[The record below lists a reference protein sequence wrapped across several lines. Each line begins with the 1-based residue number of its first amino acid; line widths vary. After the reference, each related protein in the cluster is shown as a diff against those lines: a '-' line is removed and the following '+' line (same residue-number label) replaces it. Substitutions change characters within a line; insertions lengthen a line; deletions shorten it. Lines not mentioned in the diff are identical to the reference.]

1 MTIAPPLSGGSGLT
15 GKRGRTTANVCET
28 NARETNVNTAA
39 HFMFAAL
46 IRINPDDKQNS
57 CAISVIRG
65 GKRFFIEQRSLI
77 HRGLHRFFRRLFAV
91 REMSAFVCVFGGQ
104 FFGCGG
110 GALRNPRAEKGRSFI
125 LRFRISDFGLL
136 SRPMPQF
143 AYRARNAQGG
153 LVEGV
158 LDCSDRAVA
167 IHQIESQQC
176 VPIRIELVG
185 AEPKV
190 VGRNGAAQATPTQ
203 SLKIPHGQ
211 LLIFTEQLAHL
222 LQAGMTL
229 DEGLSI
235 LQKRLKQPR
244 VQQMTRA
251 LHQALVDGRS
261 FSRAL
266 GEFPRIF
273 PPLYVNLVAA
283 GEASGALPQILL
295 RVVKHLMQAKDLR
308 DRVQQALIY
317 PAFLALAGAILIT
330 IFITFMVPQLTGFM
344 SETGGALPLPTR
356 ILLQIH
362 HLITGYW
369 WVGVLLVIGA
379 IIGFRAFVRTNEGR
393 IAWDRFRL
401 IIPGYG
407 RVIRHRYYAQFSRT
421 LGTLMENGIPLLR
434 ALDLV
439 TEIAANR
446 FLEEKLK
453 EVRRAVIDGATL
465 SAALQEQKLFPDLL
479 TDMMAVGEQTGHFAE
494 TMQSIA
500 DVYERELDRTVAVIS
515 QLIPPVIIVVI
526 AVLVGFVVFSILS
539 AVFEM
544 THSLQFRPH

>member
-1 MTIAPPLSGGSGLT
+1 
-15 GKRGRTTANVCET
+15 
-28 NARETNVNTAA
+28 
-39 HFMFAAL
+39 
-46 IRINPDDKQNS
+46 
-57 CAISVIRG
+57 
-65 GKRFFIEQRSLI
+65 
-77 HRGLHRFFRRLFAV
+77 
-91 REMSAFVCVFGGQ
+91 
-104 FFGCGG
+104 
-110 GALRNPRAEKGRSFI
+110 
-125 LRFRISDFGLL
+125 
-136 SRPMPQF
+136 MPQF

-158 LDCSDRAVA
+158 LDCADRAIA
-167 IHQIESQQC
+167 IRQIELQQC
-176 VPIRIELVG
+176 IPIRIDVVG
-185 AEPKV
+185 AEPKIGSRDV
-190 VGRNGAAQATPTQ
+190 AAPAPARQ

-211 LLIFTEQLAHL
+211 LLVFTEQLAHL

-235 LQKRLKQPR
+235 LEKRLKQPR
-244 VQQMTRA
+244 VQQMTHA
-251 LHQALVDGRS
+251 LHQALIDGRS
-261 FSRAL
+261 FSQAL
-266 GEFPRIF
+266 SEFPRIF
-273 PPLYVNLVAA
+273 PPLYTNLVAA

-330 IFITFMVPQLTGFM
+330 VFITFMVPQLTGFM
-344 SETGGALPLPTR
+344 SQTGGALPLPTR
-356 ILLQIH
+356 ILVHIH
-362 HLITGYW
+362 HAITGYW
-369 WVGVLLVIGA
+369 WVGALLAVGV
-379 IIGFRAFVRTNEGR
+379 IIGFRAFVRSDEGR

-401 IIPGYG
+401 MIPGYG
-407 RVIRHRYYAQFSRT
+407 RITRHRYYAQFSRT

-439 TEIAANR
+439 TEIAGNR
-446 FLEEKLK
+446 FLELKLV
-453 EVRRAVIDGATL
+453 EVRRGVIDGATL
-465 SAALQEQKLFPDLL
+465 SAALQEQRLFPDLL

-494 TMQSIA
+494 TMQAIA

-526 AVLVGFVVFSILS
+526 AVLVGFVVYSILS